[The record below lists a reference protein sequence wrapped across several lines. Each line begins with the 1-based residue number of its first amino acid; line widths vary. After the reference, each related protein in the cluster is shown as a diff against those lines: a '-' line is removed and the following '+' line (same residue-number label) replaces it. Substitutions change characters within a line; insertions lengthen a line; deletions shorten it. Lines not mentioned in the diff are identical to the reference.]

1 MAAELTFLGKETHM
15 ASLEEVAKVFP
26 LVPDPMVLV
35 NGQGVIVLANSHTYS
50 VFGYSDGALTG
61 QRVEQLL
68 PERFR
73 ASHGRH
79 LDKYFQ
85 TPTARAMGTGLE
97 LWARRSDATEFPVE
111 ISLGPYRVL
120 DAVYALATIRDIS
133 ERKRM
138 QAERQESLRQK
149 ELLEERARAAQL
161 LADRNEAL
169 RAIFQASPLGIVTA
183 TREGIIDRWNS
194 AAERIYGYT
203 AEAAIGSS
211 IWELHDEMDAE
222 EDSAT
227 AEVRAA
233 VNEGRELRNFLV
245 TQRRKNGK
253 VVDISVSSASFH
265 DANGGNSGFVFLVD
279 DVTARRTI
287 EQQLR
292 QSQKMEAVGQ
302 LTGGIAH
309 DFNNLLSII
318 ICNLELLQEK
328 LEPESEDRELSD
340 MALAA
345 GLHGAELVKQILAFS
360 RKQNLDSR
368 RIDVNELVQSMMNLL
383 ARSLG
388 EQIEIILELEPRA
401 WPAIADR
408 VQLQTAVV
416 NLATNA
422 RDAMQRGGRLMIQT
436 GNTALDENYAQQF
449 AELNAG
455 EYVVVSVTDTGKGM
469 TPETVERAFDPF
481 FTTKPPG
488 EGTGLGLSMVFGFVK
503 QSGGHVRIY
512 SEVGQGTTVCLY
524 LPRANGE
531 SSVAMPEQE
540 MQSNPRTK
548 GARILIVEDNLD
560 LAKSANRVLTDA
572 GFVTQEATS
581 ADEALAILKS
591 GAKFDLLFTDIIL
604 TRGLN
609 GIELAQELR
618 EILPDLKVLFSS
630 GFSEAALRV
639 SGKMLVAGN
648 FIAKPY
654 RKDDLVAKVN
664 GLLEGN
670 PVRV

>member
-1 MAAELTFLGKETHM
+1 MP
-15 ASLEEVAKVFP
+15 SLEEVAKVFP

-35 NGQGVIVLANSHTYS
+35 DGQGLILLANPHTCS
-50 VFGYSDGALTG
+50 LFGYNADELTG
-61 QRVEQLL
+61 QPVEQLL

-73 ASHGRH
+73 ASHVKH
-79 LDKYFQ
+79 LESYFQ
-85 TPTARAMGTGLE
+85 APTVRAMGSGLE
-97 LWARRSDATEFPVE
+97 LLARRSDGTEFPVE
-111 ISLGPYRVL
+111 ISLGPYRKGES
-120 DAVYALATIRDIS
+120 VYTLAAIRDIS

-138 QAERQESLRQK
+138 EAERQESLRQK

-161 LADRNEAL
+161 LAARNEAL
-169 RAIFQASPLGIVTA
+169 RAIFEASPLGIVTA

-211 IWELHDEMDAE
+211 IWELHAEMEEE
-222 EDSAT
+222 EDPSSS
-227 AEVRAA
+227 EVRAA
-233 VNEGRELRNFLV
+233 VSEGRELRNILV

-253 VVDISVSSASFH
+253 VVDISLSSAPFH
-265 DANGGNSGFVFLVD
+265 DANGGNSGFVFLID

-309 DFNNLLSII
+309 DFNNLLSIV

-328 LEPESEDRELSD
+328 LDPESEDRELSD

-360 RKQNLDSR
+360 RKQNLVPQ
-368 RIDVNELVQSMMNLL
+368 RIDVNELVESMMNLL

-388 EQIEIILELEPRA
+388 EQIEIILELEPRV

-422 RDAMQRGGRLMIQT
+422 RDAMPRGGRLMIQT
-436 GNTALDENYAQQF
+436 GNTALDDNYARQF
-449 AELNAG
+449 PELNAG

-469 TPETVERAFDPF
+469 APETVERAFDPF

-512 SEVGQGTTVCLY
+512 SELGQGTTICIY

-531 SSVAMPEQE
+531 PAVATPEQGV
-540 MQSNPRTK
+540 QCSARTK
-548 GARILIVEDNLD
+548 GARILIVEDNRD
-560 LAKSANRVLTDA
+560 LAKSANRVLSDA
-572 GFVTQEATS
+572 GFVTEEATS
-581 ADEALAILKS
+581 ADEAMAILQS

-618 EILPDLKVLFSS
+618 GILPNLKVLFSS

-639 SGKMLVAGN
+639 SGKTLVAGN

-664 GLLEGN
+664 SLLEGT
-670 PVRV
+670 PARG